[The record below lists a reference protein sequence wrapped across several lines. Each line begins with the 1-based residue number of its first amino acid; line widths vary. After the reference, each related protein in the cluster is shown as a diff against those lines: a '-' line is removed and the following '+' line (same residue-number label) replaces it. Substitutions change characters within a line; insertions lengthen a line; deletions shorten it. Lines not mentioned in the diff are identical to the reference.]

1 MKQIQYTESGDW
13 NLQTDYDRLT
23 DQTATF
29 FVCPTFHS
37 DTQCVTFEITGPPNA
52 QCKIE
57 SSSDLAQ
64 WTVRQTITLSGT
76 GTGTFN
82 DNSVAGVSYRFY
94 RATP

>member
-37 DTQCVTFEITGPPNA
+37 DTQRVTFEITGPPNRA
-52 QCKIE
+52 VQNRVIFGFGAM
-57 SSSDLAQ
+57 DGAANHHF
-64 WTVRQTITLSGT
+64 VRDRNGHLQ
-76 GTGTFN
+76 
-82 DNSVAGVSYRFY
+82 RQ
-94 RATP
+94 